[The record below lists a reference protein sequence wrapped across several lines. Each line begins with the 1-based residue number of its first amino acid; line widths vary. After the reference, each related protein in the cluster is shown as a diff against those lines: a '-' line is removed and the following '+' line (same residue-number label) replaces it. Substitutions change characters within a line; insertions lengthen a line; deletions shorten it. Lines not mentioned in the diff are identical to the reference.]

1 MRLTNKLNHENWFHN
16 RLIRSKITLVYVPLI
31 IVPLLVLGLTASH
44 IYTKA
49 IVERTVQNV
58 TDNSTLIISQLSG
71 MLDNARSTANM
82 LTLNLNKLIAEGQGQ
97 GTGQM
102 SELQRYT
109 QITNQLSY
117 ALVVFPDVE
126 SAAFID
132 DKGQIYGSNT
142 ALEQRAEL
150 ATASPM
156 LERLRQSNGAFIWFP
171 MQIRDYLVI
180 NENDPIL
187 TLGKKIANI
196 NTGATLG
203 YLFLNIKES
212 DLSAVYSNIGSVKR
226 GSYFI
231 VGEEALVVSSQRAS
245 DVLKPVEEPTLR
257 QWVLNHSVKTEVQQL
272 QQGKTLLISTTIPD
286 FSWQLISQVPYN
298 LLTEETG
305 QLAMLIALIG
315 LICFIFAII
324 GAGVLSNVIAK
335 PIIRLARHMKKV
347 NEGNLN
353 QQIEVGSADE
363 IGLLASGFNSMIARV
378 QELLH
383 NIGTEQRKKRE
394 YELALMQAQIRPH
407 FLYNTL
413 DVIYTLSEMGRT
425 RDVQRTTKSLADFYR
440 SALSQGRDLI
450 DLETEVRSLKDYL
463 SIQRIRYSD
472 VFDYSID
479 VPAEL
484 AACII
489 PKLTIQPLVENAIY
503 HGLKHKP
510 TFGSLTISARKNG
523 QTIILTVSDDGAGMD
538 AGRLAAVRDGLLDLR
553 QKAGYGLSSVHERI
567 KLYFGDAYGLSIES
581 HYGSGTIVTVT
592 LPLNSLQEE
601 TFSDDKNDDC

>member
-58 TDNSTLIISQLSG
+58 TDNSTLIISQLGG
-71 MLDNARSTANM
+71 MLGNARSTANM
-82 LTLNLNKLIAEGQGQ
+82 LTLNLNKLLAEGQGA
-97 GTGQM
+97 GQM

-132 DKGQIYGSNT
+132 DNGQIYGSNA

-150 ATASPM
+150 ALGSPM
-156 LERLRQSNGAFIWFP
+156 LERLHHSNGSIIWFP
-171 MQIRDYLVI
+171 MQMRDYLVI
-180 NENDPIL
+180 NESDPIL
-187 TLGKKIANI
+187 TMGKKIANI

-203 YLFLNIKES
+203 FLFLNIKES

-231 VGEEALVVSSQRAS
+231 VGEDAQVVSSQQAD

-257 QWVLNHSVKTEVQQL
+257 QWVLNHSIKTEVKQL
-272 QQGKTLLISTTIPD
+272 QQGKTLLISTDIPGS
-286 FSWQLISQVPYN
+286 SWQLISQVPYN

-305 QLAMLIALIG
+305 QLALLIALIG
-315 LICFIFAII
+315 LICFIFAIS

-363 IGLLASGFNSMIARV
+363 IGLLASGFNTMIARV

-383 NIGTEQRKKRE
+383 NIGSEQRKKRE
-394 YELALMQAQIRPH
+394 YELALMQAQIKPH

-450 DLETEVRSLKDYL
+450 DLETELRSLKDYL

-479 VPAEL
+479 VPTEL
-484 AACII
+484 SACII

-510 TFGSLTISARKNG
+510 SFGRLAITARKEG
-523 QTIILTVSDDGAGMD
+523 QRIILTVSDDGAGMD

-581 HYGSGTIVTVT
+581 GYGSGTIVTVV

-601 TFSDDKNDDC
+601 DGADDKNDDC